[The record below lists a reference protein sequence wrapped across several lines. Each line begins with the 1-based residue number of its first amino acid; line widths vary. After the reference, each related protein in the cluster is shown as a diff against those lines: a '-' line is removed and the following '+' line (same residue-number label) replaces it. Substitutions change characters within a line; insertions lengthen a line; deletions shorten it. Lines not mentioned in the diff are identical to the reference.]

1 MRQGPSWSAVH
12 GNWHR
17 LRLFPPVGL
26 VYHVRSSG
34 LDVVGSTSVTQASGQ
49 TWQVDRGAAVDRG
62 VTGRCGDPG
71 FPGGNPGIMDGSDE
85 GLQSA
90 LFTARTAFEAFTT
103 ALARYALF
111 SAYCADR
118 ASRRRRSAQ
127 VSTFQARLPPHLR
140 GMKRVDSIDSTLCTG
155 QPGGVTAVCRV
166 CAS

>member
-1 MRQGPSWSAVH
+1 MRQGPTWSAVH

-17 LRLFPPVGL
+17 LRLFPPLGL

-34 LDVVGSTSVTQASGQ
+34 LDVVGSMSVTQASGQ
-49 TWQVDRGAAVDRG
+49 TWQVDRG
-62 VTGRCGDPG
+62 VTGRCCGPG
-71 FPGGNPGIMDGSDE
+71 FPVGNLGIMDDSDE

-103 ALARYALF
+103 VLARYAWF

-118 ASRRRRSAQ
+118 ASRRQRSAQ
-127 VSTFQARLPPHLR
+127 VSTFQARLRPHLR